1 MVHHRD
7 EDSPALP
14 ADWAPM
20 KVAFITN
27 LAPYYRRPLFRALA
41 EAHDIDFYFF
51 STGSERYVTSEFAQD
66 SLPHASDA
74 YRRWQIAGQAFLPDL
89 ATRLRRERYDVV
101 VKCLNGKLMV
111 PWVAGL
117 ARARNLPLVLWT
129 GMWYHPR
136 TFVHRLSEPLTDL
149 VYRQADA
156 IVVYGEHVKRFLLER
171 QGVNTSKVFVA
182 GQAVDG
188 SRFERAATLCTDIDS
203 APEVVY
209 VGQLEERK
217 GIHELLEAF
226 SDIHNPDARLTI
238 IGTGSLRD
246 EIDTLSLNDPRI
258 KAIGYV
264 SQDKLPQRLAQA
276 RCLVLPSV
284 TTAKDR
290 EPWGLVVNEAMHSG
304 TPVITTDAV
313 GAAAGGLVEHE
324 INGLVVEERNTQA
337 LGLAL
342 ARLLD
347 DRQLARSMGECART
361 SVTAFSYPRMLE
373 AFDGAMRFAIE
384 QHS

>member
-1 MVHHRD
+1 MR
-7 EDSPALP
+7 
-14 ADWAPM
+14 
-20 KVAFITN
+20 VAFITN
-27 LAPYYRRPLFRALA
+27 LAPYYRRPLFEELSA
-41 EAHDIDFYFF
+41 AHDVDFYFF
-51 STGSERYVTSEFAQD
+51 SKGSERYVTSEFAQD
-66 SLPHASDA
+66 SLPHATDA
-74 YRRWQIAGQAFLPDL
+74 YRRWEIVGQAFLPDL

-136 TFVHRLSEPLTDL
+136 TFVHRWSAPLTD
-149 VYRQADA
+149 VIYRQADA

-171 QGVNTSKVFVA
+171 EGIETSKVFVA

-188 SRFERAATLCTDIDS
+188 DRFERAAAGRVGIDS
-203 APEVVY
+203 ASEVIY

-217 GIHELLEAF
+217 GIRELLEAF
-226 SDIHNPDARLTI
+226 SGLHDPDARLTL
-238 IGTGSLRD
+238 IGTGSLGD
-246 EIDTLSLNDPRI
+246 EIDRWSRNDSRI

-264 SQDKLPQRLAQA
+264 SQEELPDRLARA

-304 TPVITTDAV
+304 IPVITTDAV

-324 INGLVVEERNTQA
+324 INGLVVEERNAQA
-337 LGLAL
+337 LSLALVRLLGDRDL
-342 ARLLD
+342 ARL
-347 DRQLARSMGECART
+347 MGERARV
-361 SVTAFSYPRMLE
+361 SVRAFSYLRMLR
-373 AFDGAMRFAIE
+373 AFDAAMTFAIE
-384 QHS
+384 QRS